1 MEKLNL
7 VMNAFESAVE
17 HCNKKY
23 RDRVEKLERAW
34 SEANEGLT
42 PNQDRLGRW
51 HSPCDGYELARDLD
65 FPDTVDYDKKYRKGE
80 FLPTPIDYS
89 SDIAHA
95 ASAKSARMKSYYRSK
110 DKIKVEEELA
120 VAICEKLMD
129 NSFIEFGHGKSWEVN
144 NVKICYLY
152 LAAHIENAFKYF
164 VDSVKDAIEN
174 TDKQI
179 YTGQAIEGRERVTGK
194 IVNVFEEEQLSFGP
208 YGGTEMVK
216 KFLIVL
222 DNDSTCLG
230 NAPSSAYH
238 LGKGD
243 NVEFTATFTKSKKEH
258 HSYYKRPH
266 KMICI
271 NEEIENEEN
280 CSSNSSANA

>member
-1 MEKLNL
+1 
-7 VMNAFESAVE
+7 
-17 HCNKKY
+17 
-23 RDRVEKLERAW
+23 
-34 SEANEGLT
+34 
-42 PNQDRLGRW
+42 
-51 HSPCDGYELARDLD
+51 
-65 FPDTVDYDKKYRKGE
+65 
-80 FLPTPIDYS
+80 
-89 SDIAHA
+89 
-95 ASAKSARMKSYYRSK
+95 
-110 DKIKVEEELA
+110 
-120 VAICEKLMD
+120 
-129 NSFIEFGHGKSWEVN
+129 
-144 NVKICYLY
+144 
-152 LAAHIENAFKYF
+152 
-164 VDSVKDAIEN
+164 
-174 TDKQI
+174 
-179 YTGQAIEGRERVTGK
+179 
-194 IVNVFEEEQLSFGP
+194 
-208 YGGTEMVK
+208 MVK